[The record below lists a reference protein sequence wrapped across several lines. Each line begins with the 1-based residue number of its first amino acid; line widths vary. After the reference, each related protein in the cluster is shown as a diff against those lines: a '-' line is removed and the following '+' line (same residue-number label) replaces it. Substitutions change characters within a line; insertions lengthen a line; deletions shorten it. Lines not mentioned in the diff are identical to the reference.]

1 MSRTLRDDL
10 GSLASLGSSGIDA
23 DASADRVLAT
33 VRARRRRRPVL
44 VAAATAASLVVTGTG
59 AFAAF
64 QLLRDDPAPVALP
77 DDPRGQS
84 IRTLCGQPA
93 PDYLEA
99 TASPS
104 IVYSFAADRPA
115 AVGDLDGS
123 DLAAGH
129 LEEHLFAATEPL
141 PTLYVNARG
150 SQDER
155 SVVGPTGFVVVKDGV
170 VVATPP
176 GGPGAWSSTQA
187 TLDADAVAV
196 LSTWGV
202 QACGQVASD
211 SAGGSGASYEPGT
224 YTLYGVTR
232 VADPDAPR
240 TATGPDVGD
249 PGLVVGPPLSMTLV
263 DPGDGGVV
271 RYFGDAPRTAAVV
284 DVTDPGTLVGRD
296 GAVLDEAAASLDWPE
311 DVTPALHAGTATAQ
325 SVVWFSPVQGFGS
338 GDQGVQT
345 DAAVVLAA
353 ARTSLEHIG
362 YAPAEHLL
370 QVSCQPAAAE
380 VLDGLSPTDDL
391 SLTFGFGVA
400 FDSTEDAAR
409 FVELFSGAF
418 GYTPVQVDGE
428 AACR

>member
-44 VAAATAASLVVTGTG
+44 VAAATAACLAVTGTG
-59 AFAAF
+59 AVAAF

-115 AVGDLDGS
+115 AVADLDGS
-123 DLAAGH
+123 DLAAGP

-141 PTLYVNARG
+141 PSLYVNARG
-150 SQDER
+150 SEDER

-187 TLDADAVAV
+187 TLDPDGVAM
-196 LSTWGV
+196 LTSWGV
-202 QACGQVASD
+202 QACGQVTSGDSD
-211 SAGGSGASYEPGT
+211 GSYEPGT
-224 YTLYGVTR
+224 YTVYGVTR

-284 DVTDPGTLVGRD
+284 GVTDPGTLVGRD
-296 GAVLDEAAASLDWPE
+296 GAVLDEATASLDWPE
-311 DVTPALHAGTATAQ
+311 DVTPALWAGTATAQ
-325 SVVWFSPVQGFGS
+325 SVVWFSPVQGFGAA
-338 GDQGVQT
+338 DQGVQT

-362 YAPAEHLL
+362 YAPGEHLL

-380 VLDGLSPTDDL
+380 ALAGVSPTDDL
-391 SLTFGFGVA
+391 TMTFGYGVA
-400 FDSTEDAAR
+400 FDSAEDAAR
-409 FVELFSGAF
+409 FVDLFSSAF